1 MKDASGTVEEIL
13 ILVPGNAET
22 GQAPSA
28 GRLNPDN
35 GFPGD
40 NPSCGYA
47 ISIASFVDPT
57 SNGLSRVFRTVLPS
71 PSEMIANDRWFN
83 HFRLITTPMIS
94 RIHD

>member
-22 GQAPSA
+22 GQASFA

-40 NPSCGYA
+40 DPSCYLDCA
-47 ISIASFVDPT
+47 IRGSDLERTIQSF
-57 SNGLSRVFRTVLPS
+57 SNLSSLPFG
-71 PSEMIANDRWFN
+71 NDRQ
-83 HFRLITTPMIS
+83 
-94 RIHD
+94 